1 MAKRDASLM
10 FLSLRVEDKRL
21 VLSKS
26 GLSAIQVDL
35 QRFVPAVET
44 SCFFSERESLS
55 SRKNLHGSCGKEV
68 ALISD
73 RLRGKEALIREREG
87 STARFL

>member
-10 FLSLRVEDKRL
+10 FLSLRMEDKRL

-35 QRFVPAVET
+35 QIFVPAVET
-44 SCFFSERESLS
+44 SCFFSESEFLS
-55 SRKNLHGSCGKEV
+55 S
-68 ALISD
+68 
-73 RLRGKEALIREREG
+73 
-87 STARFL
+87 T

>member
-44 SCFFSERESLS
+44 SCFFSESEFLS
-55 SRKNLHGSCGKEV
+55 S
-68 ALISD
+68 
-73 RLRGKEALIREREG
+73 
-87 STARFL
+87 T